1 MDVEPPAR
9 SPCSTCTAWVVL
21 CLPAV
26 CEKLDDCLRKLF
38 LRQRVV
44 LGNDRTD
51 QNSKFDRSMICHDLA
66 MIWPSSGHILM
77 LFPVDYSP
85 TWRSLRP
92 PAPSVSPELTPEAS
106 LVAPDLRGYWAGHL
120 LYKTSI
126 GQLFFVI
133 YCTKMSTDR
142 VSDLF
147 EKGCAFLMSA
157 AFLEALP
164 CSSGPEFLAPEVW
177 RRETQWR
184 KGARFSNMSDIVWPH
199 PQLEGPKLNWVWIN
213 TY

>member
-85 TWRSLRP
+85 TWRLLRP

-106 LVAPDLRGYWAGHL
+106 ARCAGPSERILGRSFIVQNLYWSRFFCDL
-120 LYKTSI
+120 LY
-126 GQLFFVI
+126 QNV
-133 YCTKMSTDR
+133 
-142 VSDLF
+142 
-147 EKGCAFLMSA
+147 
-157 AFLEALP
+157 
-164 CSSGPEFLAPEVW
+164 
-177 RRETQWR
+177 
-184 KGARFSNMSDIVWPH
+184 N
-199 PQLEGPKLNWVWIN
+199 
-213 TY
+213 